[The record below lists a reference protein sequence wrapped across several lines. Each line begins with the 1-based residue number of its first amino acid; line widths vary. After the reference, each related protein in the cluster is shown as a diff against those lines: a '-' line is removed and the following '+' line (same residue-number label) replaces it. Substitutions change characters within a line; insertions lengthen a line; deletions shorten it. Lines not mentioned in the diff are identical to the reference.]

1 MKEDTNVGGTYEA
14 SKEESKVEP
23 AFIVS
28 LVSHLVSATL
38 PNDLKPDPVQV
49 ILSETETGTRSED
62 LLSSDDIKAAPESA
76 SEIKPE
82 SNVIVNGT
90 KTSEEEEEKEIK
102 PESSHPEEAQLIEFS
117 DNVSETILENKP
129 EPNIV
134 VIEGTKLNSEPESKL
149 EPAEKQALDIVEPD
163 SPDSPDQIGDEA
175 EMQSEV
181 IITLTKAESEVD
193 PAEEVKREELE
204 ILDPEFITS
213 LVAHRVPIVL
223 DETTLENNRLDGPLI
238 TDEVNEV
245 ESNANE
251 SWTEITSEPDGEQQD
266 QLEDDFKVEAS
277 HPEDVVEAGTSQVE
291 NTSEANQKLEI
302 EEQTV
307 RPIQIIRDTQIKM
320 LWMKKVKFR
329 L

>member
-38 PNDLKPDPVQV
+38 PNDLKPDLVQV

-129 EPNIV
+129 EPNIF

-149 EPAEKQALDIVEPD
+149 EPAEKQASDIVEPD
-163 SPDSPDQIGDEA
+163 FPDQIGDEA

-223 DETTLENNRLDGPLI
+223 DETPLEENTLDGPLI
-238 TDEVNEV
+238 TDEVKEV
-245 ESNANE
+245 ESNANG

-320 LWMKKVKFR
+320 LWMKKVIFR